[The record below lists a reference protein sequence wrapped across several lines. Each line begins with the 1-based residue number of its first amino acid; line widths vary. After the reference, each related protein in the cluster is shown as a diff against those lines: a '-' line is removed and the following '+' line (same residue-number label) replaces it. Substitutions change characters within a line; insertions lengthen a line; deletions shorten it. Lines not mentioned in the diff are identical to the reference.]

1 MELGWGGSLG
11 KLWVPHCWWCSQAAP
26 HPSYRPA
33 KLHTTE
39 LWAASCCKHQTA
51 LLVPVPAGCR
61 QCLVCAGGLQAALGS
76 SRELDDN
83 ARPQSSEGSVCTTFS
98 YCLFAEERRRKLQ
111 EYLEAKRKLKCPS
124 TKTYLKD
131 RTNHL
136 DLLSKP
142 VSKPEHLDRN
152 KKGAVQNVAKGTWK
166 DGKLAAKPAHPA
178 AHAALQQSSR
188 ASQRVAV
195 IRPQQLGKGTELP
208 AGLVPSTNSSAQPRG
223 RLPTPA
229 SCLLNSGR
237 PEETGSGQHVPGAPC
252 SLNEGLQERLGCG
265 KAQAATKPVP
275 SNTFQ
280 SNGNNL
286 GKKRA
291 LAHGQ
296 SSGTV
301 SRTGKGPKDRINSC
315 QTKEVLMQEKF
326 RKPLPG
332 SKSASQ
338 KPSGTTR
345 PLQPPQLLANSTHLL
360 HKKPVVKQE
369 ENNAA
374 RKPVGKRGTS
384 LGTLKHSNRAP
395 AKPSASSRPQGTTN
409 GPMRTPSLKL
419 CTTVQWQR
427 PMIKGGAD
435 RKDVKTAPSGHTAI
449 SRAGV
454 PKKQSLPSTYSSRSQ
469 GNRGECGSRRE
480 MHKPEL
486 PQTHGVH
493 AGRVPKSPTPEDRRR
508 QLEQWL
514 ASKGKC
520 YKRPPMTLPPKK
532 PMKQKEKPPHRS
544 TVQEEQKPEKPE
556 QLYLTRINALL
567 TECLKLIEEGVPSE
581 ELSTILCH
589 EPSAEKCAKF
599 WICKAKLLARN
610 GPFDV
615 TGLYK
620 AAVCAGAEPLQE
632 LREVVLDILKTA
644 EQPSEGEKPEQR
656 LLWEPTT
663 PCPGERQH
671 TAVTPCQT
679 ERALSSLPVSSIK
692 LQVTSVPRARELPE
706 AQELKFLTPVRRS
719 LRIERAGSRYPEMLR
734 DHDPVVSSL
743 SEILDDDEEETQF
756 FFRKNKALPEVAE
769 MEVLNL

>member
-1 MELGWGGSLG
+1 M
-11 KLWVPHCWWCSQAAP
+11 
-26 HPSYRPA
+26 
-33 KLHTTE
+33 
-39 LWAASCCKHQTA
+39 
-51 LLVPVPAGCR
+51 
-61 QCLVCAGGLQAALGS
+61 
-76 SRELDDN
+76 
-83 ARPQSSEGSVCTTFS
+83 FS
-98 YCLFAEERRRKLQ
+98 YHFFAEERRRKLQ

-136 DLLSKP
+136 DPLLKP

-152 KKGAVQNVAKGTWK
+152 KKGTVQNVAKGTWK
-166 DGKLAAKPAHPA
+166 DGKLAAKPAKPA
-178 AHAALQQSSR
+178 GHAALQQSSR

-208 AGLVPSTNSSAQPRG
+208 AGLVPSTNPSAQPRG
-223 RLPTPA
+223 RLPTSA

-237 PEETGSGQHVPGAPC
+237 PEETGSGQPVPRAPC

-265 KAQAATKPVP
+265 KENLPAQAATNPVP

-301 SRTGKGPKDRINSC
+301 SRTVKGPKDRINSC
-315 QTKEVLMQEKF
+315 QTKEMMRNQEKF

-338 KPSGTTR
+338 RPSGTTR
-345 PLQPPQLLANSTHLL
+345 PLQPPQLLANSTRLL

-369 ENNAA
+369 KNNAA
-374 RKPVGKRGTS
+374 REPVGKLGMSLMGTF
-384 LGTLKHSNRAP
+384 KHSTRVP
-395 AKPSASSRPQGTTN
+395 AKPPASSRPQGTTN
-409 GPMRTPSLKL
+409 GPTRTTGLQL

-427 PMIKGGAD
+427 ATVKGGAD

-454 PKKQSLPSTYSSRSQ
+454 PKKQSLPSTYSSRTQ
-469 GNRGECGSRRE
+469 GNRGEFGSRRE

-486 PQTHGVH
+486 PQRHGVH

-532 PMKQKEKPPHRS
+532 PMKQKEKPAHRS
-544 TVQEEQKPEKPE
+544 TVREEQKPEKPE
-556 QLYLTRINALL
+556 QQYLARINALL

-615 TGLYK
+615 TGLYE

-644 EQPSEGEKPEQR
+644 EQPSEGEKPEQC

-671 TAVTPCQT
+671 TAVTPFQK

-692 LQVTSVPRARELPE
+692 LQVTSVPRVRELPE
-706 AQELKFLTPVRRS
+706 GQELKFLTPVRRS

-743 SEILDDDEEETQF
+743 REILDDDEETQF

-769 MEVLNL
+769 VEVLSL